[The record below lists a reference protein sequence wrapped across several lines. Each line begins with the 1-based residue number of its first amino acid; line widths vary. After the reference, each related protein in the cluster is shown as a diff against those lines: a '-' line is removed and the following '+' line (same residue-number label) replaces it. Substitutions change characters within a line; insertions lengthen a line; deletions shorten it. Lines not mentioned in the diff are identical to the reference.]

1 LNAILGK
8 TCPYCQTPIKP
19 GEAVVFCSACGMPHH
34 RQCWD
39 EARGCTTFGCNGNPV
54 TNPSN
59 HDGRTNLMVVD
70 IDSDDLDA
78 QFCSNCGSPV
88 YDVNAAYCSRCGI
101 SLQNIAPRYPRENEW
116 TNAGHDP
123 AGSRGLAPLYVF
135 LLLLILFGYW
145 TTDGFR
151 VNDSI
156 DTANN
161 QIDVISKEPFESEEG
176 KVIEDEQEEAVYQD
190 IIIENENSSDDGAL
204 NPIQP
209 ADNLDTAE
217 SLDEHPQSDWEHT
230 QNYDV
235 LPQEDNS
242 QFTDATKSN
251 FEKTNASVV
260 YLGCYDDTYNF
271 GTTFSKARTKTITA
285 ELALIHPSPNE
296 VIYFDLLYLLAAPD
310 GTLLDSYAQTTWIE
324 PGWTESYHRVWTDLD
339 IYGPGIAILG
349 VFDGDKLLASQV
361 IELTE

>member
-1 LNAILGK
+1 MLYLAKPAALLSNPYK
-8 TCPYCQTPIKP
+8 TRRSSGI
-19 GEAVVFCSACGMPHH
+19 CSACGMPHH

-145 TTDGFR
+145 ATDGFR

-209 ADNLDTAE
+209 ADNLDTTE
-217 SLDEHPQSDWEHT
+217 SQLFPNQIRNILKTMMYYPKKTIPSSDAAN
-230 QNYDV
+230 QI
-235 LPQEDNS
+235 Q
-242 QFTDATKSN
+242 K
-251 FEKTNASVV
+251 NASVV

-271 GTTFSKARTKTITA
+271 GTTF
-285 ELALIHPSPNE
+285 
-296 VIYFDLLYLLAAPD
+296 
-310 GTLLDSYAQTTWIE
+310 
-324 PGWTESYHRVWTDLD
+324 
-339 IYGPGIAILG
+339 
-349 VFDGDKLLASQV
+349 
-361 IELTE
+361 